1 MAHSQVNPIPR
12 PAMNRCSGCH
22 LAVKTLH
29 AEHLACVDV
38 LLHILSFFL
47 SVFIYLFICPRSA
60 EFLKP
65 LMHLNNARP
74 CVGVKNK

>member
-29 AEHLACVDV
+29 AEQLACVDV
-38 LLHILSFFL
+38 LLFL